1 MTSLTLLSA
10 HYFWKSHNTLK
21 PTQTHTHTHSKSNSS
36 PVLAPANPLFCLL
49 HPHLLFSLLPH
60 PPRPWQNVS
69 KPLYVFSSIISP
81 WDSYVKKMPYASP
94 QEAAFPTAHI
104 TMTATYI
111 NLTGRWAT
119 DWATIVGQEL
129 EQETEWQPW
138 RRLKGIPQRGCA
150 LTVMYKH
157 SICCEAGSVHWC
169 WNEDVR
175 LNKERD

>member
-69 KPLYVFSSIISP
+69 KPLYVFSSIIFP
-81 WDSYVKKMPYASP
+81 WDSYMKKNA
-94 QEAAFPTAHI
+94 
-104 TMTATYI
+104 
-111 NLTGRWAT
+111 LC
-119 DWATIVGQEL
+119 
-129 EQETEWQPW
+129 
-138 RRLKGIPQRGCA
+138 IPPR
-150 LTVMYKH
+150 
-157 SICCEAGSVHWC
+157 GSVSHCPYHNDRNLYKSDWQVGNWLSNHC
-169 WNEDVR
+169 GARAGARDRMAAMETFEGDTAAR
-175 LNKERD
+175 LCAYGHV